1 VKKHLLA
8 IVLISVTLTTPATAQ
23 SPTYKPLSNWDA
35 IPKRPGPGGAN
46 TFICTDWLSK
56 HAARFNELAGPGGR
70 DPVIKIYGP
79 TATRG
84 SFGAMNVACF
94 LTLLHRAG
102 DRLRVPPPPS
112 RGGDAASVQRLGD
125 AGVAPSDRATVSS
138 HQTRWWREVDS
149 NSRSRIKRS
158 PLQANDRGGRRF

>member
-1 VKKHLLA
+1 MA
-8 IVLISVTLTTPATAQ
+8 NDRSGSNSPPTRCEWPQTAQ
-23 SPTYKPLSNWDA
+23 SNWDA

-46 TFICTDWLSK
+46 TFICADWLSK

-94 LTLLHRAG
+94 LTLRHRAG
-102 DRLRVPPPPS
+102 GLETGWLTL
-112 RGGDAASVQRLGD
+112 GG
-125 AGVAPSDRATVSS
+125 APSWTP
-138 HQTRWWREVDS
+138 E
-149 NSRSRIKRS
+149 
-158 PLQANDRGGRRF
+158 P